1 MTLSDKIL
9 SGLSVAFII
18 WLTQA
23 AFSYLIK
30 KHRLE
35 KALIVD
41 IHYHLL
47 GISEA
52 KNFINMLFEKVIKEG
67 NTIKRTFHF
76 AEDDYGLYKS
86 VQNLLFAYFKHD
98 KIEKLI
104 KFYKL
109 LWEAEHAI
117 IGLIK
122 DLEELKVK
130 GESISADD
138 FDFLQSK
145 KERINS
151 LLGILNI
158 NNVKKIDDLP
168 GDYRHR
174 KGPEHMVK

>member
-1 MTLSDKIL
+1 MILTDKIL

-18 WLTQA
+18 WLAQTA
-23 AFSYLIK
+23 LSYLIK
-30 KHRLE
+30 RHRLE

-41 IHYHLL
+41 INYHLL

-52 KNFINMLFEKVIKEG
+52 KNFINMLFKKVIKEG

-86 VQNLLFAYFKHD
+86 VQNLLLTYFKHD

-104 KFYKL
+104 KFYQL

-117 IGLIK
+117 IGLMK

-130 GESISADD
+130 GESISTED

-145 KERINS
+145 KERISS
-151 LLGILNI
+151 LLEILSINNMKNI
-158 NNVKKIDDLP
+158 NDLP
-168 GDYRHR
+168 NDYRHR